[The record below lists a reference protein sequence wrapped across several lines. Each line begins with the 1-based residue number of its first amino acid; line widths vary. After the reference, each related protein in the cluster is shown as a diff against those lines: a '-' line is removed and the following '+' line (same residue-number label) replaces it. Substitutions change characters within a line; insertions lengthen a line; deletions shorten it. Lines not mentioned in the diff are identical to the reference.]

1 MNKRLFVGLLFAF
14 SLIATPAY
22 SEPASPESIRKL
34 MESTGAGE
42 VGVQVINQMLPA
54 MKQLVPNA
62 PEEFWQDF
70 MAEINADEMIDLV
83 IPIYQKYLTEEDIQ
97 AINAFYNTPEGK
109 KLIRVQPLIIQES
122 MQVGQQWGEEIARKV
137 IKRYEEEYGQ

>member
-1 MNKRLFVGLLFAF
+1 
-14 SLIATPAY
+14 
-22 SEPASPESIRKL
+22 